1 MNVANERPDAALC
14 PDCHAELAGDQ
25 AYCINCGLPVTTSRS
40 PAELL
45 ATGPAA
51 IEAGGGEAATAGSG
65 RRLMIVPG
73 LEMSLGLAVAVFAL
87 VLGLGAWAGAASMQG
102 GGPLRYALAGVTGQ
116 GSSSSQ
122 PGGDTGA
129 LGADAGT
136 DLGSDPLAGDT
147 LDAGTLDAGVAGTDL
162 TAAPLDDGTTGG
174 GTGGGG
180 GGTGG
185 GESEEEVPTPQL
197 SSVWLISLN
206 DQSFEKL
213 YDTAGAA
220 RASADGPYLATTLTK
235 AGALIPDLFGVT
247 RGSLAAQVALV
258 SGQGPNPA
266 TRDDCP
272 SFSEVSGGEPGKYD
286 QAPGSG
292 CGYPANY
299 ATIADLLTGAQKRW
313 KVYAG
318 VGDRLDGG
326 APALCRQPEPGSRP
340 VSGTLPFPLF
350 ASFTGDPDCSSKVAS
365 TASLAEDTS
374 SKEKTPAFSFILPG
388 PCEDASDRPCQDGSP
403 AGVAP
408 ANAFLRR
415 TVEAIR
421 NSAAYKAGG
430 AIIITASQS
439 SPGGENVD
447 SSACCEDRPWYGKDI
462 ATSGGGR
469 VGALVLSPLV
479 KGGTVVDGRF
489 DHYDLLRT
497 IADSLGV
504 RRPGLASHPKVTGL
518 PRETWSAWNGKKP
531 AAAKP
536 VE

>member
-1 MNVANERPDAALC
+1 VNVAHEHFDAALC
-14 PDCHAELAGDQ
+14 PDCHAELASDQ
-25 AYCINCGLPVTTSRS
+25 AYCINCGLPVAAARE
-40 PAELL
+40 PAGLL
-45 ATGPAA
+45 EETATPSGNAVAA
-51 IEAGGGEAATAGSG
+51 APSG
-65 RRLMIVPG
+65 RRLMILPG

-116 GSSSSQ
+116 GPQDSGTGADS
-122 PGGDTGA
+122 GA
-129 LGADAGT
+129 LGADAGA
-136 DLGSDPLAGDT
+136 DLGADALAGDT
-147 LDAGTLDAGVAGTDL
+147 LDTGTLDAGIAGTDL
-162 TAAPLDDGTTGG
+162 TTAPVDEGTSGG
-174 GTGGGG
+174 GTGGGSG
-180 GGTGG
+180 GGGG
-185 GESEEEVPTPQL
+185 GSEEEAPTPQL
-197 SSVWLISLN
+197 SNVWLISLN

-220 RASADGPYLATTLTK
+220 RAGASADGPYLATTLTK
-235 AGALIPDLFGVT
+235 AGALVPDLFGVT

-266 TRDDCP
+266 TREDCP
-272 SFSEVSGGEPGKYD
+272 SFSEVSGAEPGKYD

-299 ATIADLLTGAQKRW
+299 ATIADLLTGAEKRS

-326 APALCRQPEPGSRP
+326 APALCRPPAPGSRP
-340 VSGTLPFPLF
+340 ATGPLPFPLF
-350 ASFTGDPDCSSKVAS
+350 ASFTGDPECSSKVAS
-365 TASLAEDTS
+365 TAALAEDAA
-374 SKEKTPAFSFILPG
+374 SKEKAPAFSFVLPG

-421 NSAAYKAGG
+421 DSAAYKAGG

-439 SPGGENVD
+439 APGGENPD
-447 SSACCEDRPWYGKDI
+447 NSACCEDRPWYGKDTS
-462 ATSGGGR
+462 TSGGGR
-469 VGALVLSPLV
+469 VGALILSPLV

-504 RRPGLASHPKVTGL
+504 RRPGLAAHPKVTGL
-518 PRETWSAWNGKKP
+518 PRSVWSAWNGKKP
-531 AAAKP
+531 AAAEP

>member
-1 MNVANERPDAALC
+1 VNVACEHTDASLC
-14 PDCHAELAGDQ
+14 PDCHAELASDQ
-25 AYCINCGLPVTTSRS
+25 SYCINCGLAVSTSREPAALLDAS
-40 PAELL
+40 PA
-45 ATGPAA
+45 AA
-51 IEAGGGEAATAGSG
+51 AAAGGETVAPISR
-65 RRLMIVPG
+65 RRLMIIPG

-116 GSSSSQ
+116 GDPASA

-136 DLGSDPLAGDT
+136 DLGDDVLADES

-162 TAAPLDDGTTGG
+162 AAAPLDDGTSGGGTTGG
-174 GTGGGG
+174 GE
-180 GGTGG
+180 TGG
-185 GESEEEVPTPQL
+185 GESEEEGPTPQL

-220 RASADGPYLATTLTK
+220 RASAEGPYLATTLTK
-235 AGALIPDLFGVT
+235 AGALVPDLFGVT

-272 SFSEVSGGEPGKYD
+272 SFSDVSGGEPGKYD

-326 APALCRQPEPGSRP
+326 APAICRQPAPGSKP
-340 VSGTLPFPLF
+340 VTGPLPFPLF
-350 ASFTGDPDCSSKVAS
+350 ASFTGDPECSSKVAS
-365 TASLAEDTS
+365 TAALAEDTA
-374 SKEKTPAFSFILPG
+374 SKEKTPAFSFVLPG

-421 NSAAYKAGG
+421 KSAAYKAGG

-439 SPGGENVD
+439 APVGESPD
-447 SSACCEDRPWYGKDI
+447 SSACCDDRPWYGKDI
-462 ATSGGGR
+462 STSGGGR

-497 IADSLGV
+497 VADGLGV
-504 RRPGLASHPKVTGL
+504 RRPGLAAHPKVTGL
-518 PRETWSAWNGKKP
+518 PRGTWSAWNGKKP
-531 AAAKP
+531 AAAEP